1 MLTDHQKN
9 WHYLI
14 IKKMSRLTRGI
25 TSNHHGDFFCRN
37 RMHSF
42 RTNNTLKNHER
53 LYLNH
58 DQSELLMPK
67 PKKNILEFKLKE
79 KSLRIPHIIYEDL
92 ETIKTAIMS
101 T

>member
-1 MLTDHQKN
+1 MLTEHQKN

-53 LYLNH
+53 LCLNH

-67 PKKNILEFKLKE
+67 PKKKHF
-79 KSLRIPHIIYEDL
+79 RIQ
-92 ETIKTAIMS
+92 IKGKVIAHT
-101 T
+101 TYNL